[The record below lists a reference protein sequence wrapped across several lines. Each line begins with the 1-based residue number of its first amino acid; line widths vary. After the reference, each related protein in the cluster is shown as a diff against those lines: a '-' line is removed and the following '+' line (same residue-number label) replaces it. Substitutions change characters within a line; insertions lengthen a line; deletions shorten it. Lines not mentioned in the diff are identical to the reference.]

1 MALSA
6 CAKEIQFA
14 TPPLNEQDQ
23 QHLDCAAVPDI
34 QVQLARVPQHI
45 FLSGSLGAP
54 IVDQDGF
61 MWVRFDR
68 VQEREGEY
76 VDIVLD
82 GGDVSTECRADLHWL
97 AKVWTDLQ
105 AE

>member
-6 CAKEIQFA
+6 CGKAVVYS
-14 TPPLNEQDQ
+14 TPPLNEQDR
-23 QHLDCAAVPDI
+23 QHLTCAEVPDI
-34 QVQLARVPQHI
+34 QEQLARVPRHV
-45 FLSGSLGAP
+45 FLAASNGAP

-68 VQEREGEY
+68 VQERESAY
-76 VDIVLD
+76 VDIALD
-82 GGDVSTECRADLHWL
+82 TGDVTTECRADLNWL